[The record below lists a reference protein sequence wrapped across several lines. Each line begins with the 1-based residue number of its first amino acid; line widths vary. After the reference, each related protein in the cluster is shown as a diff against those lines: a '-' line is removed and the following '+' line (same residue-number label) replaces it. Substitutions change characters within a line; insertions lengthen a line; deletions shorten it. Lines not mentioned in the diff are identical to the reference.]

1 MGKNASCDRL
11 LHREVRANRSNVVVG
26 VLRIRY
32 SQNDYII
39 FSQSLPSFR
48 SISDLIKAE
57 VFRRQSR
64 GYEKCSGGTGFVT
77 LP

>member
-11 LHREVRANRSNVVVG
+11 LHREIRANRSSVVVG

-48 SISDLIKAE
+48 SISDLIKNGSLSEATSWMLRS
-57 VFRRQSR
+57 VR
-64 GYEKCSGGTGFVT
+64 GVGGQD
-77 LP
+77 L